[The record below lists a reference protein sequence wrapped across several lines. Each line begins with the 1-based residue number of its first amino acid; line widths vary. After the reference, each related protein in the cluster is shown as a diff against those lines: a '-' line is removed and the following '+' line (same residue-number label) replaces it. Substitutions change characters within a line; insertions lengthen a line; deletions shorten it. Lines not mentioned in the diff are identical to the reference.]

1 MRASGKLKL
10 FIVVG
15 RRLPT
20 AKDPKPVPYRM
31 RIFAPDSVTAKS
43 RFWYFIRQLKKMKKG
58 NGEIVSCKRLHPK
71 KPLTVKNYGIW
82 IRYDSRSGTHNMYK
96 EYRDLSEEGAVTQ
109 MYREM
114 GARHRARATSIQVIK
129 VEAIPDSKCRRPHVT
144 QFHDKDLKFP
154 LPHRVNRRLHAPRFT
169 TARPLTTF

>member
-10 FIVVG
+10 YVVVG
-15 RRLPT
+15 RKNPT
-20 AKDPKPVPYRM
+20 EKEPKPVPYRM
-31 RIFAPDSVTAKS
+31 RIFAPDLVTAKS

-58 NGEIVSCKRLHPK
+58 SGEIVSCKRLHPK
-71 KPLTVKNYGIW
+71 KPLVVRNYGIW

-96 EYRDLSEEGAVTQ
+96 EYRDLTEEGAVTQ
-109 MYREM
+109 LYREM

-129 VEAIPDSKCRRPHVT
+129 VEVIPDGKCRRPHIT
-144 QFHDKDLKFP
+144 QFHDKNLKFP
-154 LPHRVNRRLHAPRFT
+154 LPHRVNRQLHTPRFT